1 MATNPRFPNAQ
12 EGISV
17 GLPAPSHAY
26 YNWFRTLNDAVNN
39 GTISVDAANS
49 LITALSARVDALEG
63 GGSADDLLAALYG
76 TNGIGVFGDITSGVE
91 IRGPDLTAIRQSIPP
106 GRDGDDGE
114 DSYIPGPKGDKGDTG
129 PAGSGGGGMTIIV
142 QEDHYD
148 DVWPFPGPKGDTG
161 AAGGGG
167 GSGYSEGTSFPGS
180 PSNNDKYF
188 RTDLDKLCF
197 YDGTRWL
204 TVAEFPVAGTQ
215 YSSPPFSSTNT
226 GHTRYSVP
234 SAANLYLTRVTMYL
248 YVLTTSSGTQY
259 WTFNL
264 YQYTSAEAQIGGTLG
279 TASTISQ
286 AANTIVRN
294 DVTLNV
300 ALDSTARAFYPIFT
314 KVSTPGNLYP
324 AYTIWAREIIT

>member
-1 MATNPRFPNAQ
+1 MSVDPN
-12 EGISV
+12 
-17 GLPAPSHAY
+17 LPGQHGELVTPDFRPTRWWY
-26 YNWFRTLNDAVNN
+26 DWFRRVHARLVATEATATAASEAVAAIPASNPTIIN
-39 GTISVDAANS
+39 PSGTIGVYGDPDTGYTLEVSDEV
-49 LITALSARVDALEG
+49 LALGRVPG
-63 GGSADDLLAALYG
+63 
-76 TNGIGVFGDITSGVE
+76 
-91 IRGPDLTAIRQSIPP
+91 PP
-106 GRDGDDGE
+106 GRDGEDGA
-114 DSYIPGPKGDKGDTG
+114 DSYVPGPKGDKGDTG